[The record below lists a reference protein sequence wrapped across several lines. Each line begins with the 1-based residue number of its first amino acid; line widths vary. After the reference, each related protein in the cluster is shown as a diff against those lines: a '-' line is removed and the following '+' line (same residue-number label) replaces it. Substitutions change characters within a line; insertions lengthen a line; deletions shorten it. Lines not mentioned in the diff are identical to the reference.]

1 MEIFDFEYELDAVT
15 LYATR
20 QMVIDRLIFLA
31 LSGFAIPVLQ
41 RLIRIAP
48 AADVA
53 LTTHAVVNV
62 RPEKEFCVSI
72 KETTAHR
79 LLCRTGRHCVFDV
92 NCLVPLSLQ
101 LLLSTAPP
109 YSAAYIE
116 GIMSL
121 LDLQNVCSAIM
132 RRVRPWC
139 RPFGSRQDF
148 YLMLSHKSPFP
159 SNRWHNESLT
169 LISVRIC

>member
-62 RPEKEFCVSI
+62 RVEKEFG
-72 KETTAHR
+72 
-79 LLCRTGRHCVFDV
+79 CR
-92 NCLVPLSLQ
+92 
-101 LLLSTAPP
+101 
-109 YSAAYIE
+109 
-116 GIMSL
+116 
-121 LDLQNVCSAIM
+121 
-132 RRVRPWC
+132 
-139 RPFGSRQDF
+139 
-148 YLMLSHKSPFP
+148 
-159 SNRWHNESLT
+159 
-169 LISVRIC
+169 